1 MALRTLIQVLSQK
14 EGEEKSIY
22 LVETHSCC
30 LIEYVL
36 DAAENKSA
44 V

>member
-1 MALRTLIQVLSQK
+1 MIQVLSQK
-14 EGEEKSIY
+14 EGEERSIY
-22 LVETHSCC
+22 LVKTHSCC

-36 DAAENKSA
+36 DATENKSA